1 MYQNNE
7 IGKKKNL
14 VLAETACIAYPLKQL
29 SSGGK
34 FHHNG

>member
-7 IGKKKNL
+7 IDKNL

-29 SSGGK
+29 SSRGK